1 MKADWEAN
9 VAARLRSARLRD
21 RSAQQQNVDMFD
33 WNDLKAFLAVARGG
47 STLAAAKALAVNQ
60 TTVARRIESLEAA
73 LSLKLFER
81 GQSGSRLTEAGRD
94 LLGEGEKVEAAA
106 KTFESRAKAHQRG
119 LTGSIRLT
127 CIEILANMAVTP
139 AIGEFRKLH
148 PEVQVDLMVTDQ
160 PLDIEAGEADLAV
173 RATRALPNSDLVAK
187 KITEYEFAL
196 YCDRDY
202 AERMGVPACAAELA
216 NHDLIGGDA
225 GLDMIP
231 AMIWMF
237 EQAGGKPPVSRSN
250 SMSNLVHAVR
260 AGLGIAPL
268 PCVVADAD
276 SRFVR
281 CTGKIPEAMATAYIL
296 VRRELKDTP
305 RVRAL
310 IDFLV
315 PYMQADMKVR
325 LERGRL
331 LREREAANDGGP
343 KDLSKVSSPA

>member
-1 MKADWEAN
+1 
-9 VAARLRSARLRD
+9 
-21 RSAQQQNVDMFD
+21 MFD

-47 STLAAAKALAVNQ
+47 STLAASKALAVNQ
-60 TTVARRIESLEAA
+60 TTVARRIESLEGA
-73 LSLKLFER
+73 LALKLFER

-94 LLGEGEKVEAAA
+94 LLAEAEKVEVAA
-106 KTFESRAKAHQRG
+106 KNFASRAKAHQRG
-119 LTGSIRLT
+119 LTGSIRVT

-139 AIGEFRKLH
+139 AMGEFRKLH
-148 PEVQVDLMVTDQ
+148 PEVQVDLMITDQ
-160 PLDIEAGEADLAV
+160 TLNIEAGEADLAI
-173 RATRALPNSDLVAK
+173 RATQSLPNSDLVAR
-187 KITEYEFAL
+187 KIVEYEFAL

-202 AERMGVPACAAELA
+202 AERKGVPSCNAELA
-216 NHDLIGGDA
+216 DHDLIGGDA
-225 GLDMIP
+225 GLDNIP

-237 EQAGGKPPVSRSN
+237 EQAAGKAPVSRSN

-276 SRFVR
+276 ARFVR
-281 CTGKIPEAMATAYIL
+281 CTEKIDSAVATAYIL
-296 VRRELKDTP
+296 VRRELKDVP

-325 LERGRL
+325 LERGRQ
-331 LREREAANDGGP
+331 LREQDAANDGEP
-343 KDLSKVSSPA
+343 ADRSKFSSPA

>member
-1 MKADWEAN
+1 
-9 VAARLRSARLRD
+9 
-21 RSAQQQNVDMFD
+21 MFD

-60 TTVARRIESLEAA
+60 TTVARRIEGLEAA

-94 LLGEGEKVEAAA
+94 LLAEGEKVERAALN
-106 KTFESRAKAHQRG
+106 FDSRAKAHQRG

-160 PLDIEAGEADLAV
+160 ALDIEAGEADLAV
-173 RATRALPNSDLVAK
+173 RAVQILPNSDLIAR
-187 KITEYEFAL
+187 KITDYEFAL

-202 AERMGVPACAAELA
+202 AERMGVPASVADLA

-225 GLDMIP
+225 GLDVIP
-231 AMIWMF
+231 AMVWMF
-237 EQAGGKPPVSRSN
+237 EQASGKPPVSRSN

-276 SRFVR
+276 TRFVR
-281 CTGKIPEAMATAYIL
+281 CTEVIPSAKVTAFIL
-296 VRRELKDTP
+296 TRRELKDTP

-310 IDFLV
+310 IDFLA

-325 LERGRL
+325 LERGRQ
-331 LREREAANDGGP
+331 LREQNAANDGDP
-343 KDLSKVSSPA
+343 EDMSKLSSPA

>member
-1 MKADWEAN
+1 
-9 VAARLRSARLRD
+9 
-21 RSAQQQNVDMFD
+21 MFD

-47 STLAAAKALAVNQ
+47 STLAASKALAVNQ
-60 TTVARRIESLEAA
+60 TTVARRVESLETA

-94 LLGEGEKVEAAA
+94 LLAEGEKVERAAQN
-106 KTFESRAKAHQRG
+106 FESRAKAHQRG
-119 LTGSIRLT
+119 MAGSIRVT

-148 PEVQVDLMVTDQ
+148 PEVQVDLLITDQ
-160 PLDIEAGEADLAV
+160 PLNLEVGEADLAV
-173 RATRALPNSDLVAK
+173 RAVQTLPNSDLVAR
-187 KITEYEFAL
+187 KICDYEFAL

-202 AERMGVPACAAELA
+202 AERKGVPTCLEDLV

-225 GLDMIP
+225 GLDLIP

-237 EQAGGKPPVSRSN
+237 EQTGGKAPVSRSN
-250 SMSNLVHAVR
+250 TMSNLVHAVR
-260 AGLGIAPL
+260 AGLGITPL

-276 SRFVR
+276 TRLVR
-281 CTGKIPEAMATAYIL
+281 CTETIPSAMATSYIL
-296 VRRELKDTP
+296 VRRELKDIP

-325 LERGRL
+325 LERGRQ
-331 LREREAANDGGP
+331 LREREAANDGQAA
-343 KDLSKVSSPA
+343 DLARFSSPV